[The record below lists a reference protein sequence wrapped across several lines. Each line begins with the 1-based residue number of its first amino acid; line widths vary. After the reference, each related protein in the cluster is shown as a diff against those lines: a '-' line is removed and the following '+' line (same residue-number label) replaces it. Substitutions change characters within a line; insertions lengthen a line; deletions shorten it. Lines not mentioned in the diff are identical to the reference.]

1 MFSCYTIKTVKKWKP
16 ANGCKK
22 KYLTQ
27 KGCCRQD
34 RTQLSANDSISIQYL
49 FLTEIIC
56 DWQFK
61 PLLIKI
67 IKTHS
72 FVAASI
78 FGLEAA
84 LVKNTRFRF
93 LSEEINFSYG
103 HWQKK
108 DITSKQVLPPTA
120 QKIFLL
126 KVDKPFRNVLTLA
139 QVPSVKAKSSRAT
152 SLELQS

>member
-1 MFSCYTIKTVKKWKP
+1 MIV
-16 ANGCKK
+16 K

-34 RTQLSANDSISIQYL
+34 RTQLSANNNISIHYP
-49 FLTEIIC
+49 FLNENIC
-56 DWQFK
+56 DWEFN

-67 IKTHS
+67 IMTHS

-78 FGLEAA
+78 FCLKAA

-93 LSEEINFSYG
+93 LSEEIHFSYG

-108 DITSKQVLPPTA
+108 
-120 QKIFLL
+120 
-126 KVDKPFRNVLTLA
+126 
-139 QVPSVKAKSSRAT
+139 
-152 SLELQS
+152 